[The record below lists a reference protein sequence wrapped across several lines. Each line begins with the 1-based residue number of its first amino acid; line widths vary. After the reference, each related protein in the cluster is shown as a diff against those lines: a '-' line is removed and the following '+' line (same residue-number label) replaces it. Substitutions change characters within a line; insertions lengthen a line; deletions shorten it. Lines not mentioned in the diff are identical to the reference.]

1 MTFLKVTAQ
10 LYMCYGPYYSDETDV
25 NAIEAE
31 TAAQARHVFE
41 TFYPTEAAR
50 GKVRG
55 GKASEDF
62 VQTLTIAVDLEGE
75 DYDCKAYE
83 CAEWIPAAWFDEA
96 FGFDVNGESMTFR
109 FVEEVPEGMPV
120 FYLDD
125 DRPGAV
131 AVNPGYDADGY
142 DRYGYDADG
151 YDRDGYNFYGY
162 DRWGYND
169 RGFDRHGYDADG
181 YDVEG
186 FDREGYDRESL
197 DRDGYDEDGFDRE
210 GYDRESLDRDGY
222 DRDGYDEDGYDG
234 GGYDRDGKDED
245 GGLRGAYT
253 WD

>member
-25 NAIEAE
+25 NSIEAE

-75 DYDCKAYE
+75 DYDCKACE

-131 AVNPGYDADGY
+131 VTSPGY
-142 DRYGYDADG
+142 
-151 YDRDGYNFYGY
+151 
-162 DRWGYND
+162 
-169 RGFDRHGYDADG
+169 
-181 YDVEG
+181 
-186 FDREGYDRESL
+186 
-197 DRDGYDEDGFDRE
+197 DRDGYDEDG
-210 GYDRESLDRDGY
+210 YDEDGY